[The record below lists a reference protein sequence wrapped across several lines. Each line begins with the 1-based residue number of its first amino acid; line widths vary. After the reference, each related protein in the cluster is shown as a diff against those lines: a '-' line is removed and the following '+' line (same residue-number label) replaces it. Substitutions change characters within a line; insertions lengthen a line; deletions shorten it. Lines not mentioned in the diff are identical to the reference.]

1 MDAQVLDVVKLKDG
15 RTATVVEKY
24 EDGCLVEVS
33 DADGRT
39 TEMPV
44 VRYDR
49 IESVTWRY
57 PGS

>member
-24 EDGCLVEVS
+24 EDACLVEVS

-39 TEMPV
+39 TEMPTV
-44 VRYDR
+44 PYDH
-49 IESVTWRY
+49 IESVIWQY